1 MTSSNAYILART
13 CQRLRCALRCYG
25 RCPYYVFTI
34 KKGSKNC
41 QMLKNARS
49 ARIANLSVC
58 IDARPA
64 KRAAPSRRAT
74 QLPGLLCFC
83 LRRCRCVPYRIRWKC
98 GDNVA
103 TGALRS
109 PRSLT
114 HGGAAPQPAAA
125 CAPCGA
131 LTASTPAA
139 AGGTPAASGGTL
151 AAPPAALPLIGAI
164 GGAAAPD
171 ASVGGLA
178 DHVYGIEERA
188 RLFAESDFVVCALP
202 GTAET
207 ADFCGAA
214 EFGAMKETGVF
225 ISIGRGLAVDEAA
238 LAEALLAKRIAGAA
252 LDVFKVEPLPQ
263 ESKLWECDNLVLT
276 AHNADFTEDY
286 FELGWSVWRANL
298 DGIRAGTG
306 VVTPVSKTAGY

>member
-1 MTSSNAYILART
+1 MLVSTRSIEADQHRFGFRSVMRMTSSNAYILART

-25 RCPYYVFTI
+25 RCPYDVFTI

-49 ARIANLSVC
+49 ARIVNLSVC

-125 CAPCGA
+125 CAP
-131 LTASTPAA
+131 
-139 AGGTPAASGGTL
+139 
-151 AAPPAALPLIGAI
+151 
-164 GGAAAPD
+164 GGARAARTP
-171 ASVGGLA
+171 
-178 DHVYGIEERA
+178 Y
-188 RLFAESDFVVCALP
+188 AL
-202 GTAET
+202 
-207 ADFCGAA
+207 
-214 EFGAMKETGVF
+214 VF
-225 ISIGRGLAVDEAA
+225 FFLYFSQ
-238 LAEALLAKRIAGAA
+238 LLIHK
-252 LDVFKVEPLPQ
+252 
-263 ESKLWECDNLVLT
+263 
-276 AHNADFTEDY
+276 
-286 FELGWSVWRANL
+286 
-298 DGIRAGTG
+298 
-306 VVTPVSKTAGY
+306 